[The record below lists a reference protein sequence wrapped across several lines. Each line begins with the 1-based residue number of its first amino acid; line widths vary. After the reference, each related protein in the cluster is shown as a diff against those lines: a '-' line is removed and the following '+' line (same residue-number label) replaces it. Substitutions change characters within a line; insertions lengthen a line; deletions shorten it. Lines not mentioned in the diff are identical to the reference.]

1 MNESK
6 IENVA
11 NNFRKGMN
19 AAADLI
25 EELQRLNIES
35 KE

>member
-1 MNESK
+1 MDESK

-19 AAADLI
+19 AAADLA
-25 EELQRLNIES
+25 EEIGRVA
-35 KE
+35 KAK